1 MNALFK
7 FWSICTALL
16 AILML
21 LLAWGISYLHLE
33 SYSKVVANRLQLVA
47 ELRKGAVQQYF
58 ATAEAEMT
66 FWSTNPDIIAA
77 QGKLNQLWEGSPDK
91 PLALKTIR
99 QYYVDE
105 NPHLRGD
112 YRDLDDAGDG
122 SQYSA
127 VHYSLHPMSKLF
139 VTERGYYDV
148 FLIGKDGDIFY
159 TVEKESDFGT
169 NVLTGRWKNSGLGEV
184 YQRAVLRADDG
195 GVEISD
201 MSAYG
206 PSDEAPAIF
215 MARVLR
221 DSDGVLLGVI
231 AFQLP
236 TDSLLSTM
244 DYTVGMGK
252 TGEAY
257 LVGQDHL
264 MRSDSRFS
272 EETTVLK
279 QRVNTPTVEK
289 ALAGGEGV
297 DLVTDYRGVKV
308 FSAYDNLVLGETS
321 WAVMAEIDVE
331 EIALAAAA
339 ERPNL
344 SGILLFFYG
353 LSLWTVWYWR
363 GRHLSGDNSE
373 YANLDLDLELESGDL
388 GDISG

>member
-1 MNALFK
+1 MNASIK

-16 AILML
+16 AGLML
-21 LLAWGISYLHLE
+21 LLAWGLSYLHLE
-33 SYSKVVANRLQLVA
+33 SYSKVVADRLQLVA

-77 QGKLNQLWEGSPDK
+77 QGKLNQLWEASPDK

-99 QYYVDE
+99 QYYVDD
-105 NPHLRGD
+105 NPHLPGQ
-112 YRDLDDAGDG
+112 YRELNDAGDG
-122 SQYSA
+122 SEYSA
-127 VHYSLHPMSKLF
+127 VHFSLHPMSKLF

-148 FLIGKDGDIFY
+148 FLIGRDGDILY

-169 NVLTGRWKNSGLGEV
+169 NILTGPWKESGLGEV
-184 YQRAVLRADDG
+184 YRSAVSGADDG
-195 GVEISD
+195 LVAISD

-206 PSDEAPAIF
+206 PSDGAPAIF
-215 MARVLR
+215 MARVLK
-221 DSDGVLLGVI
+221 DTDGVLLGVI

-236 TDSLLSTM
+236 TGSLLSTM

-272 EETTVLK
+272 DETAVLT
-279 QRVNTPTVEK
+279 QRVTTATVEK
-289 ALAGGEGV
+289 ALAGGEGA
-297 DLVTDYRGVKV
+297 DLVEDYRGVKV
-308 FSAYDNLVLGETS
+308 FSAYDNLALGETS

-331 EIALAAAA
+331 EISMAAAA

-353 LSLWTVWYWR
+353 LSIWTVWYWR
-363 GRHLSGDNSE
+363 GRHLSDDNSE
-373 YANLDLDLELESGDL
+373 YANLDLELESADF